1 MCFRNHRN
9 GRFLACFHA
18 AASGCAPGSFGRQ
31 HSVSALC
38 LQCHMPVPPRGTFL
52 QIHSRLQA
60 TPWGRASWG
69 APWTN
74 TGDGHTASPA
84 PVALTSSYYLL
95 LLQSSINPVGLQS
108 GLLELFCQIRIRL
121 PFYRCCCGA
130 HKWTFIHDFFIQQQI
145 RLCLALFASLS
156 RGKSLCCLAEV
167 TWFRAPTP
175 PLSNKSPS
183 ASALASLT
191 ITVTLRALLL
201 CAWQGRSHTRL
212 EDKIHTA
219 TTESVS
225 KARNLLRRPWKVCTI
240 WYKDC

>member
-1 MCFRNHRN
+1 
-9 GRFLACFHA
+9 
-18 AASGCAPGSFGRQ
+18 
-31 HSVSALC
+31 
-38 LQCHMPVPPRGTFL
+38 MPVAPRGTFV

-84 PVALTSSYYLL
+84 PVALTSSYYVL
-95 LLQSSINPVGLQS
+95 LLQSSINPAALNLAFWSCFVRFATACPSITVVVERTS
-108 GLLELFCQIRIRL
+108 G
-121 PFYRCCCGA
+121 PSST
-130 HKWTFIHDFFIQQQI
+130 TFSSNNK
-145 RLCLALFASLS
+145 LGSALALFASLS
-156 RGKSLCCLAEV
+156 RGKPLCCLAEV

-191 ITVTLRALLL
+191 ITVTLRTLLL

-225 KARNLLRRPWKVCTI
+225 KAQTLLCRPWKVCII